1 MTDDIKLPLTSADL
15 TEALL
20 AQLRAASPQI
30 FSEGRVDFAKLQAA
44 LGEHVETN
52 PERYGLTWAGKRDA
66 FRNVQVPSVATLRPQ
81 PEESVNWDSSENLI
95 IEGDNLEVLKLLQKP
110 YHGKVKMIYIDPP
123 YNTGNEF
130 IYPDNFREGLD
141 EYLRYTGQ
149 LNDDGTAT
157 STNKDTSGRYHSNW
171 LNMMYPRLFLARNLL
186 KEDGVIFVSIDDHEV
201 HNLRLLMDEVFGEE
215 NFVGALVWQK
225 SKKGDAKLVAKT
237 HEYVLLF
244 ARSIEALMD
253 AGIWRRKKPGADD
266 VLAQYQIFRG
276 QLGVNHEAI
285 SASMRAWYATLA
297 KDDPRRAH
305 EHYRWS
311 DERGLYFAA
320 DFAGPDDGR
329 DSRPRYDILHPKT
342 GKPCKKPSTGW
353 RWDEKRTDEALAANP
368 PLIHFGADETT
379 IPCRK
384 SYLHLIDSEP
394 FSSVFYRDG
403 RAGTLELE
411 KLVGKNTLEFPKD
424 VETLKNFIHIVTKP
438 KIAGG
443 GRSDEESPPMVREK
457 AAKYSVIKA
466 AQQNDESHDIVLDFF
481 AGSGTTAQSVLE
493 LNQEDGGNRK
503 FILVQLPE
511 KTDNP
516 QYPTIAHITRE
527 RVRRVI
533 AKQSQ
538 IPPTPL
544 LQRGASVAKGDYAKG
559 GMEAAAGELFAEPM
573 PNEANPPLQKGGRGD
588 LGFRAFKL
596 DSSNFKIWRADKAP
610 QSAEQLAEQLSLYA
624 DNVLAE
630 RVDQDRLYE
639 LILKCGMPLSARVEE
654 VSLPVRPERV
664 EGHASTSSARTAF
677 SISDG
682 NLLICLEPHLDR
694 DTLRALFARKPQMV
708 LCLDTAFD
716 GNDALKTN
724 TVLEA
729 QTHGIIFKTV

>member
-1 MTDDIKLPLTSADL
+1 MTDDIKLPLTSADM

-20 AQLRAASPQI
+20 AQLRDAAPQI
-30 FSEGRVDFAKLQAA
+30 FGEGRVDFAKLQAA
-44 LGEHVETN
+44 LGEHIETN

-149 LNDDGTAT
+149 LGEDGTAT
-157 STNKDTSGRYHSNW
+157 STNKDTSGRFHSNW

-215 NFVGALVWQK
+215 NFVGALIWQK

-244 ARSIEALMD
+244 ARSIEALL
-253 AGIWRRKKPGADD
+253 AVGIWRRKKPGVDD
-266 VLAQYQIFRG
+266 VLGQYQIFCS
-276 QLGVNHEAI
+276 QLGTNHEAI
-285 SASMRAWYATLA
+285 SASMRAWYATLV

-311 DERGLYFAA
+311 DKRGLYFAA

-329 DSRPRYDILHPKT
+329 DSRPRYDIVHPKT

-353 RWDEKRTDEALAANP
+353 RWDEKRTNDALAANP
-368 PLIHFGADETT
+368 PMIHFGTDETT

-424 VETLKNFIHIVTKP
+424 VETLKDFIRIVTKP
-438 KIAGG
+438 KMAGCG
-443 GRSDEESPPMVREK
+443 ERTDEENPPMVREK
-457 AAKYSVIKA
+457 AAKYSVIQA
-466 AQQNDESHDIVLDFF
+466 TRQNEEPNDIVLDFF
-481 AGSGTTAQSVLE
+481 AGSGTTAQSMLE
-493 LNQEDGGNRK
+493 LNHEDGGNRK

-511 KTDNP
+511 KIDNP

-533 AKQSQ
+533 TKQNQQEAEASPQ
-538 IPPTPL
+538 LSLTP
-544 LQRGASVAKGDYAKG
+544 SPSPG
-559 GMEAAAGELFAEPM
+559 GRGEL
-573 PNEANPPLQKGGRGD
+573 NPRPPGEGGRRPGEGD

-596 DSSNFKIWRADKAP
+596 DSSNFKIWRSDKAP

-624 DNVLAE
+624 DNIQPE
-630 RVDQDRLYE
+630 RNDQDRLYE

-654 VSLPVRPERV
+654 IQLSVGSGP
-664 EGHASTSSARTAF
+664 STGSGGCPTKSSMGRTAF
-677 SISDG
+677 SIADG

-694 DTLRALFARKPQMV
+694 YTLRALFARKPQMV

>member
-1 MTDDIKLPLTSADL
+1 MTDDIKLPLTSAGI

-20 AQLRAASPQI
+20 AQLRDAAPQI
-30 FSEGRVDFAKLQAA
+30 FSEGHVDFARLQAA
-44 LGEHVETN
+44 LGEHIDTN

-149 LNDDGTAT
+149 LGEDGTAT

-215 NFVGALVWQK
+215 NFISQLVVLTNPKGRVLDRHFSRTHDYLLVYSRGDLEKDLSLAKEDDEVEDNYPEIDAGGRFRLLELRNTHRQFGKFNRHKLWYALFVDTSTGEIFSKDAPGRVEVWPRWDDGFEGCWTWGVDKATNENSLLVGRLVGA
-225 SKKGDAKLVAKT
+225 
-237 HEYVLLF
+237 
-244 ARSIEALMD
+244 
-253 AGIWRRKKPGADD
+253 
-266 VLAQYQIFRG
+266 
-276 QLGVNHEAI
+276 
-285 SASMRAWYATLA
+285 
-297 KDDPRRAH
+297 
-305 EHYRWS
+305 RWKV
-311 DERGLYFAA
+311 Y
-320 DFAGPDDGR
+320 
-329 DSRPRYDILHPKT
+329 
-342 GKPCKKPSTGW
+342 
-353 RWDEKRTDEALAANP
+353 
-368 PLIHFGADETT
+368 
-379 IPCRK
+379 RK
-384 SYLHLIDSEP
+384 SYSHNEAGEVARKKLKSILIDATFHTEKGQAAFDALIP
-394 FSSVFYRDG
+394 G
-403 RAGTLELE
+403 RIFQSPKPPELIK
-411 KLVGKNTLEFPKD
+411 KLVGLSGEKD
-424 VETLKNFIHIVTKP
+424 
-438 KIAGG
+438 
-443 GRSDEESPPMVREK
+443 
-457 AAKYSVIKA
+457 
-466 AQQNDESHDIVLDFF
+466 DIVLDFF
-481 AGSGTTAQSVLE
+481 AGSGTTAHAVLD
-493 LNQEDGGNRK
+493 LNQEDGGNRR

-533 AKQSQ
+533 AKLQENRHSRAGGNPAIQ
-538 IPPTPL
+538 NALDLNPL
-544 LQRGASVAKGDYAKG
+544 DSRLRGNDDA
-559 GMEAAAGELFAEPM
+559 
-573 PNEANPPLQKGGRGD
+573 GD

-596 DSSNFKIWRADKAP
+596 DSSNFKIWRSDQAP
-610 QSAEQLAEQLSLYA
+610 QSAEQLAEQLNLYA

-630 RVDQDRLYE
+630 RGDQDRLYE
-639 LILKCGMPLSARVEE
+639 LILKSGRPLSARVES
-654 VSLPVRPERV
+654 VAVG
-664 EGHASTSSARTAF
+664 GHTAF
-677 SISDG
+677 SVGDG
-682 NLLICLEPHLDR
+682 DLLICLEPHLDR
-694 DTLRALFARKPQMV
+694 DTLRALFAHKPQMV
-708 LCLDTAFD
+708 LCLDVAFD

-729 QTHGIIFKTV
+729 QSHGIVFKTV

>member
-1 MTDDIKLPLTSADL
+1 MTDDIKLPLTSAGI

-20 AQLRAASPQI
+20 AQLRATSPQI
-30 FSEGRVDFAKLQAA
+30 FSEGRVDFARLQAA
-44 LGEHVETN
+44 LGEHIETN

-95 IEGDNLEVLKLLQKP
+95 LEGDNLEVLKLLQKP

-149 LNDDGTAT
+149 LGEDGTAT

-201 HNLRLLMDEVFGEE
+201 HNLRMLMDEVFGEE

-244 ARSIEALMD
+244 AKSIEALMA

-266 VLAQYQIFRG
+266 VLAQYQIYRV
-276 QLGVNHEAI
+276 QLGANHEAI
-285 SASMRAWYATLA
+285 STSMRAWYATLA

-311 DERGLYFAA
+311 DERGLYFA
-320 DFAGPDDGR
+320 DNFAGPDDGR

-353 RWDEKRTDEALAANP
+353 RWDEKRTDEALVANP

-424 VETLKNFIHIVTKP
+424 VETLKDFIRIVTKP

-443 GRSDEESPPMVREK
+443 GERTNIENPPMVRET
-457 AAKYSVIKA
+457 AAKYSVI
-466 AQQNDESHDIVLDFF
+466 QTSRQNDEPQDIVLDFF

-533 AKQSQ
+533 AKLNNDENVQLSLEGNSKQ
-538 IPPTPL
+538 D
-544 LQRGASVAKGDYAKG
+544 R
-559 GMEAAAGELFAEPM
+559 
-573 PNEANPPLQKGGRGD
+573 
-588 LGFRAFKL
+588 GFRAFKL
-596 DSSNFKIWRADKAP
+596 DSSNFKIWRSDKAP
-610 QSAEQLAEQLSLYA
+610 QSAEQLTEQLKLYA

-630 RVDQDRLYE
+630 RNDQDRLYE
-639 LILKCGMPLSARVEE
+639 LILKSGRPLSTRVEKIPL
-654 VSLPVRPERV
+654 SVRPELV
-664 EGHASTSSARTAF
+664 EGQVAHASTSSARTAIY
-677 SISDG
+677 SVGDG
-682 NLLICLEPHLDR
+682 DLLICLEPHLDR

-708 LCLDTAFD
+708 LCLDVAFD

-729 QTHGIIFKTV
+729 QSHGIIFKTV